1 MTQPTSKDDSMPVHP
16 KFRRTFA
23 VAASLAAI
31 AALSL
36 TACSPAGSAT
46 PATTAGADEEV
57 GVTLI
62 VKTTSNPYFVSMED
76 AAKADAEKANVKLTL
91 AAGTKDGD
99 TDSQIQ
105 AIENAISRGDK
116 GILITPNGPAVI
128 NEIDK
133 ARQAGLYVIALD
145 TVPDPADSV
154 DITFATDN
162 FAAGELIGKWTA
174 EKLAGQTANIA
185 MLDLFSDQIVTV
197 DTARDQG
204 FLKGMGIEVPDQSK
218 NGSEAPSGSY
228 TGGKGGSYTIAGHQ
242 ATKGAEDGGRSAME
256 TLLSKDPNINV
267 VYTINEPAAYGA
279 YQALKAAGKEKD
291 VIIVSI
297 DGGCTGVGYV
307 KDGII
312 GATAQQYPSKM
323 ASLGMEAIAKIAR
336 GGEAPKPSDGLDFF
350 STGQT
355 LVTDQP
361 QTGLESVTS
370 ADAASTC
377 WGK

>member
-1 MTQPTSKDDSMPVHP
+1 MPLHP
-16 KFRRTFA
+16 KSRALLT
-23 VAASLAAI
+23 VASI
-31 AALSL
+31 AAVSALAL
-36 TACSPAGSAT
+36 TACSSPAGSAT
-46 PATTAGADEEV
+46 SAAPAAADEQV

-62 VKTTSNPYFVSMED
+62 VKTTSNPFFVSMEE
-76 AAKADAEKANVKLTL
+76 AAQADAEKANVKLTL
-91 AAGTKDGD
+91 AAGKKDGD

-116 GILITPNGPAVI
+116 GILITPNGSAVI
-128 NEIDK
+128 NEIEK
-133 ARQAGLYVIALD
+133 ARKAGLYVIALD

-162 FAAGELIGKWTA
+162 FAAGELIGQWTA

-204 FLKGMGIEVPDQSK
+204 FLKGMGIDVPDPSK
-218 NGSEAPSGSY
+218 NGSEAASGTY

-242 ATKGAEDGGRSAME
+242 ATQGAEDGGRSAME

-291 VIIVSI
+291 VIIVSV

-323 ASLGMEAIAKIAR
+323 ASLGMEAIAEIAR
-336 GGEAPKPSDGLDFF
+336 GGEAPQPSDGLDFF
-350 STGQT
+350 STGQQ

-361 QTGLESVTS
+361 QTGLESLTS
-370 ADAASTC
+370 DDAASTC

>member
-1 MTQPTSKDDSMPVHP
+1 MPVAIT
-16 KFRRTFA
+16 RRTQITA
-23 VAASLAAI
+23 IASLVAV

-36 TACSPAGSAT
+36 SACSSGSSGSGS
-46 PATTAGADEEV
+46 TAGANDKV

-76 AAKADAEKANVKLTL
+76 AAKKDAQSVNVDLTL
-91 AAGTKDGD
+91 AAGKKDGD
-99 TDSQIQ
+99 TDTQIQ

-116 GILITPNGPAVI
+116 GILITPNGSAVN
-128 NEIDK
+128 NEIAK
-133 ARQAGLYVIALD
+133 ARKAGLYVIALD
-145 TVPDPADSV
+145 TVPDPASTV

-162 FAAGELIGKWTA
+162 FTAGKEIGEWTA
-174 EKLAGQTANIA
+174 AKLDGKKATIA
-185 MLDLFSDQIVTV
+185 MLDLFSDQIVSV
-197 DTARDQG
+197 DTNRDQG
-204 FLKGMGIEVPDQSK
+204 FLAGMGITVPDKSK
-218 NGSEAPSGSY
+218 NGSEAPAGNY
-228 TGGKGGSYTIAGHQ
+228 TGGKGGDYEVVGHQ
-242 ATKGAEDGGRSAME
+242 PTQGAEDGGRTAME
-256 TLLSKDPNINV
+256 TLLSKNPNINV

-323 ASLGMEAIAKIAR
+323 AALGMEAIAKIAR
-336 GGEAPKPSDGLDFF
+336 GGEKPKTSDGLDFF
-350 STGQT
+350 STGQR

-361 QTGLESVTS
+361 MSGLDSLTS

>member
-1 MTQPTSKDDSMPVHP
+1 MPLHP
-16 KFRRTFA
+16 KSRALLT
-23 VAASLAAI
+23 AASI
-31 AALSL
+31 AAVSALAL
-36 TACSPAGSAT
+36 TGCSSPAGSAT
-46 PATTAGADEEV
+46 SAAPAGADEQV

-62 VKTTSNPYFVSMED
+62 VKTTSNPFFVSMEE
-76 AAKADAEKANVKLTL
+76 AAQADAEKANVKLTL
-91 AAGTKDGD
+91 AAGKKDGD

-116 GILITPNGPAVI
+116 GILITPNGSAVI
-128 NEIDK
+128 NEIEK
-133 ARQAGLYVIALD
+133 ARKAGLYVIALD

-162 FAAGELIGKWTA
+162 FAAGELIGQWTA

-204 FLKGMGIEVPDQSK
+204 FLKGMGIDVPDPSK
-218 NGSEAPSGSY
+218 NGSEAASGTY
-228 TGGKGGSYTIAGHQ
+228 TGGKGGTYTIAGHQ
-242 ATKGAEDGGRSAME
+242 ATQGAEDGGRSAME

-291 VIIVSI
+291 VIIVSV

-312 GATAQQYPSKM
+312 GAAAQQYPSKM
-323 ASLGMEAIAKIAR
+323 ASLGMEAIAEIAR
-336 GGEAPKPSDGLDFF
+336 GGEAPQPSDGLDFF
-350 STGQT
+350 STGQQ

-361 QTGLESVTS
+361 QTGLESLTS
-370 ADAASTC
+370 DDAAGTC

>member
-1 MTQPTSKDDSMPVHP
+1 MPIHMTRCAKL
-16 KFRRTFA
+16 A
-23 VAASLAAI
+23 VAASFATI

-36 TACSPAGSAT
+36 SACSSTGGAGA
-46 PATTAGADEEV
+46 TAGPNDEV

-62 VKTTSNPYFVSMED
+62 VKTTTNPYFVSMED
-76 AAKADAEKANVKLTL
+76 AAQADAKKANVKLTL
-91 AAGTKDGD
+91 AAGKKDGD

-116 GILITPNGPAVI
+116 GILITPNGSAVN
-128 NEIDK
+128 NEIAK
-133 ARQAGLYVIALD
+133 ARKAGLYVIALD

-174 EKLAGQTANIA
+174 AKLDGKKATIA
-185 MLDLFSDQIVTV
+185 MLDLFSDQIVSV
-197 DTARDQG
+197 DTNRDQG
-204 FLKGMGIEVPDQSK
+204 FLKGLGIEVPDKSK
-218 NGSEAPSGSY
+218 NGSEAKSGSY
-228 TGGKGGSYTIAGHQ
+228 TGGKGGEYTIVGHQ
-242 ATKGAEDGGRSAME
+242 ATQGAEDGGRSAME
-256 TLLSKDPNINV
+256 TLLSKNPDINV

-291 VIIVSI
+291 VTIVSI

-336 GGEAPKPSDGLDFF
+336 GGEKPKTTDGLDFF
-350 STGQT
+350 STGQK
-355 LVTDQP
+355 LVTDQA
-361 QTGLESVTS
+361 QTGLESLTS
-370 ADAASTC
+370 ADAGSTC

>member
-1 MTQPTSKDDSMPVHP
+1 MPLHMT
-16 KFRRTFA
+16 RRTKLA
-23 VAASLAAI
+23 AAASFAAI

-36 TACSPAGSAT
+36 SACSSTGGGGA
-46 PATTAGADEEV
+46 TAGPNDEV

-62 VKTTSNPYFVSMED
+62 VKTTTNPYFVSMED
-76 AAKADAEKANVKLTL
+76 AAQADAKKANVKLTL
-91 AAGTKDGD
+91 AAGKKDGD

-116 GILITPNGPAVI
+116 GILITPNGSAVN
-128 NEIDK
+128 NEIAK
-133 ARQAGLYVIALD
+133 ARKAGLYVIALD

-174 EKLAGQTANIA
+174 AKLDGKKATIA
-185 MLDLFSDQIVTV
+185 MLDLFSDQIVSV
-197 DTARDQG
+197 DLNRDQG
-204 FLKGMGIEVPDQSK
+204 FLKGLGIAVPDKSK
-218 NGSEAPSGSY
+218 NGSEAKSGSY
-228 TGGKGGSYTIAGHQ
+228 TGGKGGEYTIAGHQ
-242 ATKGAEDGGRSAME
+242 ATQGAEDGGRSAME
-256 TLLSKDPNINV
+256 TLLSKNPDINV

-291 VIIVSI
+291 VTIVSI

-336 GGEAPKPSDGLDFF
+336 GGEKPKTTDGLDFF
-350 STGQT
+350 STGQK
-355 LVTDQP
+355 LVTDQA
-361 QTGLESVTS
+361 QTGLESLTS
-370 ADAASTC
+370 ADAAGTC

>member
-1 MTQPTSKDDSMPVHP
+1 MPLHMT
-16 KFRRTFA
+16 RRTKLA
-23 VAASLAAI
+23 AAASFAAI

-36 TACSPAGSAT
+36 SACSSTGGGA
-46 PATTAGADEEV
+46 TAGPNDEV

-62 VKTTSNPYFVSMED
+62 VKTTTNPYFVSMED
-76 AAKADAEKANVKLTL
+76 AAQADAKKANVKLTL
-91 AAGTKDGD
+91 AAGKKDGD

-116 GILITPNGPAVI
+116 GILITPNGSAVN
-128 NEIDK
+128 NEIAK
-133 ARQAGLYVIALD
+133 ARKAGLYVIALD

-174 EKLAGQTANIA
+174 AKLDGKKATIA
-185 MLDLFSDQIVTV
+185 MLDLFSDQIVSV
-197 DTARDQG
+197 DLNRDQG
-204 FLKGMGIEVPDQSK
+204 FLKGLGIAVPDKSK
-218 NGSEAPSGSY
+218 NGSEAKSGSY
-228 TGGKGGSYTIAGHQ
+228 TGGKGGEYTIAGHQ
-242 ATKGAEDGGRSAME
+242 ATQGAEDGGRSAME
-256 TLLSKDPNINV
+256 TLLSKNPDINV

-291 VIIVSI
+291 VTIVSI

-336 GGEAPKPSDGLDFF
+336 GGEKPKTTDGLDFF
-350 STGQT
+350 STGQK
-355 LVTDQP
+355 LVTDQA
-361 QTGLESVTS
+361 QTGLESLTS
-370 ADAASTC
+370 ADAAGTC

>member
-1 MTQPTSKDDSMPVHP
+1 MPQHSKTRALFTAASIA
-16 KFRRTFA
+16 A
-23 VAASLAAI
+23 VAALA
-31 AALSL
+31 L
-36 TACSPAGSAT
+36 TGCSSPAGSAT
-46 PATTAGADEEV
+46 TAAPAGADEQV

-62 VKTTSNPYFVSMED
+62 VKTTSNPFFVSMED
-76 AAKADAEKANVKLTL
+76 AAQADAEKANVKLTL
-91 AAGTKDGD
+91 AAGKKDGD

-128 NEIDK
+128 NEIEK
-133 ARQAGLYVIALD
+133 ARKAGLYVIALD

-162 FAAGELIGKWTA
+162 FAAGELIGQWTA
-174 EKLAGQTANIA
+174 EKLAGKTANIA

-204 FLKGMGIEVPDQSK
+204 FLKGMGIDVPDPSK
-218 NGSEAPSGSY
+218 NGSEAASGTYS
-228 TGGKGGSYTIAGHQ
+228 GGQGGSYTIAGHQ
-242 ATKGAEDGGRSAME
+242 ATQGAEDGGRSAME

-291 VIIVSI
+291 VIIVSV

-323 ASLGMEAIAKIAR
+323 ASLGMEAIADIAR
-336 GGEAPKPSDGLDFF
+336 GGEAPEPTDGLDFF
-350 STGQT
+350 STGQQ

-361 QTGLESVTS
+361 QTGLDSITS
-370 ADAASTC
+370 ADATSTC